1 MVGLNIYKSSE
12 LPIDLKIHVLIL
24 KGSNRLGTY
33 CFVLRGLCLDMI
45 KRFKNYFNTAANN
58 RTSNAHSHFLSLFL
72 PSSLSRIDALTH
84 RTYFLSLSVSLYHTH
99 THSLTPLRK
108 AHFLPSLS
116 LFLCAQPHTCAHTHT
131 LVPSDHRIHVM
142 VEISYFIPPEREQ

>member
-12 LPIDLKIHVLIL
+12 LQIDLKIHVLIL

-72 PSSLSRIDALTH
+72 PALSHALMHSHTKL
-84 RTYFLSLSVSLYHTH
+84 TFFLSLSL
-99 THSLTPLRK
+99 
-108 AHFLPSLS
+108 SLS
-116 LFLCAQPHTCAHTHT
+116 HSHTFTNAFTQGAFSPLSFSLPVRSTTHVCAHTHSHPQT
-131 LVPSDHRIHVM
+131 TAFMSWLR
-142 VEISYFIPPEREQ
+142 

>member
-12 LPIDLKIHVLIL
+12 LQTDLKIHVLIL

-72 PSSLSRIDALTH
+72 PALSHALMHSHTKL
-84 RTYFLSLSVSLYHTH
+84 TFFLSLFVSLYHTH

-116 LFLCAQPHTCAHTHT
+116 LFLCAQPHTCAHTHSRT
-131 LVPSDHRIHVM
+131 LR
-142 VEISYFIPPEREQ
+142 PPHSCHG